1 MTAAS
6 LPRVPEGLRD
16 LMKVYTKEVLREKP
30 ADLYGF
36 SANFFNVIVGEKSH
50 QMVRKYEPVQTYETI
65 MKNRVRQQVPLSLVF
80 NIIPEKLT
88 DLIKQFIKAVL
99 KEKPEN
105 IYIFA
110 QEYFQRM
117 SKEKSGRIEYSKYST
132 YEKSLKVKENV
143 APVSKV
149 TCECGR
155 TLSAKTQDGE
165 NTASAYTDTKLAEA
179 DQSTFSSSISYLQSV
194 VIIQRNFRRYLKQR
208 NIAREKDKCNSV
220 EYVAAILLIQRQVR
234 GFLAQKRVEK
244 LKNSRDAP
252 KPKAK
257 FNTADY
263 MKAVVVIQR
272 HYRIYLTKK
281 REHNRLKNGPVSL
294 ATAAIVIQRAFRRMV
309 ALHRAKRSASSA
321 ADQGEELNDNAS
333 ETGSYTSVSTA
344 LLSTESTEL
353 GIANY
358 EERVHQKIIH
368 EDEEVENNNV
378 DVGLE
383 KEYFAEPIKGA
394 EKSIQQ
400 RKSEILSG
408 ALIENMICKPNLE
421 NIMDFNKESK
431 DLEGDAEMIP
441 SELES
446 IKDFTNESIDLKLVD
461 EISTEPGDEAEKNI
475 ASQVLGPEIKTN
487 KASLNL
493 ESAAQTGFNTERG
506 EEKLKSANSETQAG
520 IKDKPS
526 IKDMDTIIL
535 KENEGT
541 DLVEREDHGFSD
553 SNLAKEIEK
562 KENDSVG
569 HALKTMD
576 DSFDKLEDK
585 HNDEKDKANEIF
597 KIPQNIRSE
606 SELQEVIVKT
616 EVSVSPAVSIEIE
629 HVKDILEDS
638 ISAQHDANVDLA
650 MDLSDIDLLADE
662 SCVKPTIEI
671 DSFKSVLVN
680 HNRDVRG
687 QESSS
692 EMNFEASTDPL
703 DKIKNEESVVLK
715 STLSEKDASI
725 ENENK
730 PSPISREKRSIE
742 DKESIQSKSEIHEP
756 STKGDFVLQN
766 EWEENLKP
774 IIQDEVQ
781 ISRDK
786 VFDESSEP
794 ISAMEEIART
804 QPNAENEKILESI
817 EIVTNNVE
825 ESLEEVLKPMS
836 EESSLDIPAQ
846 VDEPIN
852 DCKEIMAKST
862 DHTTDNSQ
870 IEDESLKPEIT
881 SIGESSDLS
890 RVEAERESKIFDD
903 LKANKEDLE
912 IVIQPE
918 SCELDTNVE
927 NSLNKSDHS
936 LEKLLPDETEMEIK
950 KLSNQE
956 TLPRGSE
963 SLEIEKIS
971 PAEGAEEKV
980 KPNEIDSFKS
990 AKLNN
995 VIATTDIN
1003 DSVEEI
1009 LVQATTLL
1017 ERDISESL
1025 KNDSELS
1032 DTQTENKAAN
1042 EEIKTNNANAPPQS
1056 IITSIEDVMIADA
1069 KVTTEVANISQAEDK
1084 QLDNESL
1091 PMEYESMHI
1100 EHSEQQQSLKPS
1112 AEDSDIA
1119 DSKQLHNFFK
1129 YWFLMN
1135 FKFQLKFQLKDR
1147 EFLDLKTNKWIQE
1160 TLLMESKSMHIED
1173 SKLQDESKEI
1183 DQILTEQS
1191 KSLQLEDEES
1201 DKKPSTIKPETEE
1214 VKDGKLENEASELN
1228 IYVPEVAK
1236 EEKDKSE
1243 PSEISESFKK
1253 VLLTSQEIKLPCE
1266 TIDSHKNSDED
1277 VENLSQSNDGVMSM
1291 IDTAIAVF
1299 PDEEALANKILESD
1313 SIVEPTINNTRE
1325 VGNEESLDQTKSEP
1339 GLEKKEPDEGHIVAL
1354 EDGSPNPATKS
1365 GISDTLHVEQKDD
1378 STDLIKSSP
1387 DAAEDTNT
1395 EESKPK
1401 RESPSAPNPDKKS
1414 SLLVTNQ
1421 LIGTQNLPTNHIE
1434 IEKNTKK
1441 LTSPSVKDKDIGTLT
1456 SGRLVPTPIAE
1467 LQLKSF
1473 KTPNDDG
1480 AWYDIYVEPKLTSDQ
1495 DSGNNPAPV
1504 QATKPEADQPASLGV
1519 EEPTIVAE
1527 RVPSYYTPQE
1537 IVEAVV
1543 PKAKNSV
1550 SFFVSLDPDDGKP
1563 KYQIPKKF
1571 RDPSKEHTEEEV
1583 VNDDVAQSEYD
1594 FDSNEEEI
1602 EVIEVSEG
1610 DPEYQ
1615 QTGGTK
1621 LQTILEL
1628 DNENEQS
1635 PESTN
1640 QNTALEP
1647 AMVDSSEENTN
1658 EVESNSGKTEVDN
1671 ISEESNEKLLT
1682 KFTKSETEHFELAYK
1697 TDILN
1702 ITRSVQIIERAYSRF
1717 KSKRFLKGEPGN
1729 KLDLEKQNKAAKIIQ
1744 KWVRDSL
1751 MKKSLRDSQKSKES
1765 LAAKKIQRA
1774 YRKYVEKTKER
1785 KSENEKLNKIKK
1797 ENSAAHV
1804 IQNAFRQYFQRNK
1817 IEPNKFQ
1824 PSDKSEFEK
1833 NQAAGKI
1840 QRAYRR
1846 YLKLS
1851 DKPAMTNE
1859 LQSQELQEVLDSVVD
1874 TSKLKLSDE
1883 QETSCRQ
1890 QSVKLQNI
1898 EKPLNTSL
1906 SSNQIMKELQIED
1919 PQDVEKVIKT
1929 TSNQIELSNCTNQP
1943 KMVKEL
1949 KDELSYDEPEIINE
1963 VQSEELKET
1972 ENLSGAKSSPIHT
1985 PKLADNPEIIKE
1997 LRAVELEAQ
2006 MPTKENLAQKLEDQQ
2021 QEKNEPLSDELI
2033 EIKHSLEDSTSP
2045 IHLSKSLKSQDINNI
2060 KNPSEVSLS
2069 PTHTQIIADNPE
2081 ITKDLKV
2088 DELKKENPAKEH
2100 SSIKLAE
2107 QLTETKKL
2115 KSLKDS
2121 LSSISLSKSSDES
2134 AIIAELVAEEL
2145 QAIENPAEDGS
2156 SPKSADNP
2164 EITKDLRE
2172 ESFPKLEKPAE
2183 AYLTPIQDT
2192 PEIKIEIQPNELSS
2206 QDKPEII
2213 IELHSDGLQVE
2224 ETPAETISSSISSS
2238 NDELDG
2244 EASAALVIQR
2254 AFRHYMERKKL
2265 ENFDESS
2272 FDSITSSRITAI
2284 ETSNYQTAVTPVES
2298 LVHEATEEPGEDA
2311 SRISQKSGWFVG
2323 TTRIVPSQG
2332 VVEEHRGV
2340 ETDPDP
2346 AVVTRKT
2353 ELNTSTQVES
2363 VETVDRTHG
2372 SLESKLTPG
2381 ISSSNI
2387 DESLG
2392 SASEKDNAVSS
2403 GLAGLTETSEAG
2415 LGSVEDPLLLAQS
2428 DFGGIVQALDIAS
2441 TQELVNNFLENEIEY
2456 SSRQGAFQPQA
2467 VIEEPCV
2474 KKSASLV
2481 NLLSEGESEPETVS
2495 QKADYTDSSVSET
2508 TGLDTLSA
2516 DTIDKATVKL
2526 SKPEEVIEKMSQLK
2540 DSKSHDRLPSAA
2552 PSFDEPVVR
2561 PMSSLQEQYSLD
2573 IEDGDIIVY
2582 NRLQREETRESSAQS
2597 DSVVFGEAEAETV
2610 QLNEEE
2616 SGRVHLMRHYTIAGD
2631 DPRGLFR
2638 SVTIDDA
2645 LSYVEIGEKDMAIN
2659 SSNSLCLDDETSENI
2674 RKKMM
2679 AYSLSETDSDYF
2691 DPRKTS
2697 TEDFEIDTAM
2707 ADAMGTSTETEST
2720 IVSAAT
2726 KIQAGARGFLTRR
2739 RLRRAS
2745 AGTKSSTLDTK
2756 ASFGNDAIS
2765 ESLERFIE
2773 EEAAKKIQ
2781 AAYRMH
2787 TRKRKGHSRKMEGIS
2802 LESNLAARRQKLQ
2815 RGDALR
2821 NDSTPDDENSSSTSG
2836 GQAPRSSKIVKS
2848 KTVGDSKSKPDMEL
2862 KWLKMRQ
2869 NSMPVQIDC
2878 EVFRVIPKH
2887 MRKRIKSAEANKRK

>member
-65 MKNRVRQQVPLSLVF
+65 MKNRIRQQVPLSLVF

-132 YEKSLKVKENV
+132 YEKSLKDKENV

-234 GFLAQKRVEK
+234 RLLAQKRVEK

-252 KPKAK
+252 KPNAK

-281 REHNRLKNGPVSL
+281 QEHNRLKNGPVSL

-309 ALHRAKRSASSA
+309 ALHRPQRSASSA

-383 KEYFAEPIKGA
+383 KEYFTEPIKGA

-421 NIMDFNKESK
+421 NIKDFNKESK

-441 SELES
+441 TELEN
-446 IKDFTNESIDLKLVD
+446 IKGFTNESIDLKVVD
-461 EISTEPGDEAEKNI
+461 EISMEPGVEADKNI
-475 ASQVLGPEIKTN
+475 ASQVLEPEIKTN
-487 KASLNL
+487 KASLDL
-493 ESAAQTGFNTERG
+493 ESAAQTGFNTERD
-506 EEKLKSANSETQAG
+506 EEELKSEKEADLKSFKVSFDEESETQVG
-520 IKDKPS
+520 LKDKLS
-526 IKDMDTIIL
+526 IKDIDTKNL
-535 KENEGT
+535 EENEGT
-541 DLVEREDHGFSD
+541 DLVEREDDGFSD
-553 SNLAKEIEK
+553 SNLAKEIK
-562 KENDSVG
+562 KNDNDLIE
-569 HALKTMD
+569 HALKTME

-585 HNDEKDKANEIF
+585 PLEDKPNDEKDKTNEIF
-597 KIPQNIRSE
+597 KIPKNIRSE
-606 SELQEVIVKT
+606 SELQEVTGKT

-638 ISAQHDANVDLA
+638 ILTQPDTNVDSA
-650 MDLSDIDLLADE
+650 KDLSDIDLLADE

-671 DSFKSVLVN
+671 ESLKSVLVN
-680 HNRDVRG
+680 HNVRG

-692 EMNFEASTDPL
+692 EMNFEASTDALVP
-703 DKIKNEESVVLK
+703 IKNQESVMLK

-725 ENENK
+725 EQENK
-730 PSPISREKRSIE
+730 PSSKSREKRSIE
-742 DKESIQSKSEIHEP
+742 DKESIQSKSESHEP
-756 STKGDFVLQN
+756 LTKGDFVLQN
-766 EWEENLKP
+766 ERDENLKP

-781 ISRDK
+781 INNDK
-786 VFDESSEP
+786 VLGESSEP
-794 ISAMEEIART
+794 ISATEEIPRT
-804 QPNAENEKILESI
+804 QPNAENETILESI
-817 EIVTNNVE
+817 ETVTNNVQ

-846 VDEPIN
+846 ADDPIN
-852 DCKEIMAKST
+852 DCKEIMAKRT
-862 DHTTDNSQ
+862 DITTDNSQ
-870 IEDESLKPEIT
+870 IEDEP
-881 SIGESSDLS
+881 IGEFSDLS

-903 LKANKEDLE
+903 LKANEEDLE
-912 IVIQPE
+912 NLAQRE
-918 SCELDTNVE
+918 SYELDKNVE

-936 LEKLLPDETEMEIK
+936 LEKLVPDETEMEIK

-956 TLPRGSE
+956 TLLIGSE
-963 SLEIEKIS
+963 SLETEKIS
-971 PAEGAEEKV
+971 PTEGAEEKV
-980 KPNEIDSFKS
+980 KPNGIDSS
-990 AKLNN
+990 ITN
-995 VIATTDIN
+995 VIAATDIN

-1017 ERDISESL
+1017 ERDISESI

-1032 DTQTENKAAN
+1032 DTQTENKEAN
-1042 EEIKTNNANAPPQS
+1042 EEIKTNNANAPTQS
-1056 IITSIEDVMIADA
+1056 INTSIEDVIITDA
-1069 KVTTEVANISQAEDK
+1069 KVTTEGANISQAEDE
-1084 QLDNESL
+1084 QLDKETVPFESDTMHL
-1091 PMEYESMHI
+1091 KDSKLQESI
-1100 EHSEQQQSLKPS
+1100 KTS
-1112 AEDSDIA
+1112 AEDSVIA
-1119 DSKQLHNFFK
+1119 DTKVPTEGSGISRSEDEQVDK
-1129 YWFLMN
+1129 
-1135 FKFQLKFQLKDR
+1135 
-1147 EFLDLKTNKWIQE
+1147 E

-1173 SKLQDESKEI
+1173 SKQQDESKEI
-1183 DQILTEQS
+1183 DKILTEQS

-1201 DKKPSTIKPETEE
+1201 DKITSTIKPATEQ
-1214 VKDGKLENEASELN
+1214 VKEGKLENESSELDS
-1228 IYVPEVAK
+1228 YVPEVAK
-1236 EEKDKSE
+1236 EEQEKYE
-1243 PSEISESFKK
+1243 PSANERSESLEK
-1253 VLLTSQEIKLPCE
+1253 VLSTSQEIKSPCE
-1266 TIDSHKNSDED
+1266 TFDSHRNSEEG

-1291 IDTAIAVF
+1291 IDTANAVLESSEKIETAL
-1299 PDEEALANKILESD
+1299 PDEEANKILESD
-1313 SIVEPTINNTRE
+1313 SIVEHTINTTKE

-1339 GLEKKEPDEGHIVAL
+1339 GLEKKEPDEDHIVAL
-1354 EDGSPNPATKS
+1354 EDDSPRPATKS

-1378 STDLIKSSP
+1378 STDLIKNSP
-1387 DAAEDTNT
+1387 DVAEDTIT

-1401 RESPSAPNPDKKS
+1401 RESPSAPNPD
-1414 SLLVTNQ
+1414 
-1421 LIGTQNLPTNHIE
+1421 
-1434 IEKNTKK
+1434 
-1441 LTSPSVKDKDIGTLT
+1441 
-1456 SGRLVPTPIAE
+1456 
-1467 LQLKSF
+1467 
-1473 KTPNDDG
+1473 
-1480 AWYDIYVEPKLTSDQ
+1480 
-1495 DSGNNPAPV
+1495 
-1504 QATKPEADQPASLGV
+1504 
-1519 EEPTIVAE
+1519 
-1527 RVPSYYTPQE
+1527 
-1537 IVEAVV
+1537 
-1543 PKAKNSV
+1543 
-1550 SFFVSLDPDDGKP
+1550 
-1563 KYQIPKKF
+1563 
-1571 RDPSKEHTEEEV
+1571 
-1583 VNDDVAQSEYD
+1583 
-1594 FDSNEEEI
+1594 
-1602 EVIEVSEG
+1602 VI
-1610 DPEYQ
+1610 
-1615 QTGGTK
+1615 T
-1621 LQTILEL
+1621 
-1628 DNENEQS
+1628 
-1635 PESTN
+1635 
-1640 QNTALEP
+1640 
-1647 AMVDSSEENTN
+1647 
-1658 EVESNSGKTEVDN
+1658 
-1671 ISEESNEKLLT
+1671 
-1682 KFTKSETEHFELAYK
+1682 
-1697 TDILN
+1697 
-1702 ITRSVQIIERAYSRF
+1702 
-1717 KSKRFLKGEPGN
+1717 
-1729 KLDLEKQNKAAKIIQ
+1729 
-1744 KWVRDSL
+1744 
-1751 MKKSLRDSQKSKES
+1751 
-1765 LAAKKIQRA
+1765 
-1774 YRKYVEKTKER
+1774 
-1785 KSENEKLNKIKK
+1785 
-1797 ENSAAHV
+1797 
-1804 IQNAFRQYFQRNK
+1804 
-1817 IEPNKFQ
+1817 
-1824 PSDKSEFEK
+1824 
-1833 NQAAGKI
+1833 
-1840 QRAYRR
+1840 
-1846 YLKLS
+1846 
-1851 DKPAMTNE
+1851 
-1859 LQSQELQEVLDSVVD
+1859 
-1874 TSKLKLSDE
+1874 
-1883 QETSCRQ
+1883 
-1890 QSVKLQNI
+1890 
-1898 EKPLNTSL
+1898 
-1906 SSNQIMKELQIED
+1906 
-1919 PQDVEKVIKT
+1919 
-1929 TSNQIELSNCTNQP
+1929 
-1943 KMVKEL
+1943 
-1949 KDELSYDEPEIINE
+1949 
-1963 VQSEELKET
+1963 
-1972 ENLSGAKSSPIHT
+1972 
-1985 PKLADNPEIIKE
+1985 
-1997 LRAVELEAQ
+1997 
-2006 MPTKENLAQKLEDQQ
+2006 
-2021 QEKNEPLSDELI
+2021 
-2033 EIKHSLEDSTSP
+2033 
-2045 IHLSKSLKSQDINNI
+2045 
-2060 KNPSEVSLS
+2060 
-2069 PTHTQIIADNPE
+2069 
-2081 ITKDLKV
+2081 
-2088 DELKKENPAKEH
+2088 
-2100 SSIKLAE
+2100 
-2107 QLTETKKL
+2107 
-2115 KSLKDS
+2115 
-2121 LSSISLSKSSDES
+2121 
-2134 AIIAELVAEEL
+2134 
-2145 QAIENPAEDGS
+2145 
-2156 SPKSADNP
+2156 
-2164 EITKDLRE
+2164 
-2172 ESFPKLEKPAE
+2172 
-2183 AYLTPIQDT
+2183 
-2192 PEIKIEIQPNELSS
+2192 
-2206 QDKPEII
+2206 
-2213 IELHSDGLQVE
+2213 
-2224 ETPAETISSSISSS
+2224 
-2238 NDELDG
+2238 
-2244 EASAALVIQR
+2244 
-2254 AFRHYMERKKL
+2254 
-2265 ENFDESS
+2265 
-2272 FDSITSSRITAI
+2272 
-2284 ETSNYQTAVTPVES
+2284 
-2298 LVHEATEEPGEDA
+2298 
-2311 SRISQKSGWFVG
+2311 
-2323 TTRIVPSQG
+2323 
-2332 VVEEHRGV
+2332 
-2340 ETDPDP
+2340 
-2346 AVVTRKT
+2346 
-2353 ELNTSTQVES
+2353 
-2363 VETVDRTHG
+2363 
-2372 SLESKLTPG
+2372 
-2381 ISSSNI
+2381 
-2387 DESLG
+2387 
-2392 SASEKDNAVSS
+2392 
-2403 GLAGLTETSEAG
+2403 GLTESSEAG
-2415 LGSVEDPLLLAQS
+2415 LGSVEDPLLQSQS
-2428 DFGGIVQALDIAS
+2428 DFGGIVQSLDIAS

-2456 SSRQGAFQPQA
+2456 SSRQRPFQPDE

-2495 QKADYTDSSVSET
+2495 QKAENTDSSVSET
-2508 TGLDTLSA
+2508 TGLETLSA

-2526 SKPEEVIEKMSQLK
+2526 SKPEEVIEKMSQMK
-2540 DSKSHDRLPSAA
+2540 ESKSQDRLPSAA

-2597 DSVVFGEAEAETV
+2597 DSVVFGEAEAETI

-2616 SGRVHLMRHYTIAGD
+2616 SGRGHLMRHYTIAGD

-2659 SSNSLCLDDETSENI
+2659 SSNSFCLDDETSENI

-2697 TEDFEIDTAM
+2697 TEDFDIDTAM

-2836 GQAPRSSKIVKS
+2836 GQAPKSSKIVKS

>member
-400 RKSEILSG
+400 RKS
-408 ALIENMICKPNLE
+408 
-421 NIMDFNKESK
+421 
-431 DLEGDAEMIP
+431 
-441 SELES
+441 
-446 IKDFTNESIDLKLVD
+446 
-461 EISTEPGDEAEKNI
+461 
-475 ASQVLGPEIKTN
+475 
-487 KASLNL
+487 
-493 ESAAQTGFNTERG
+493 
-506 EEKLKSANSETQAG
+506 
-520 IKDKPS
+520 
-526 IKDMDTIIL
+526 
-535 KENEGT
+535 
-541 DLVEREDHGFSD
+541 
-553 SNLAKEIEK
+553 
-562 KENDSVG
+562 
-569 HALKTMD
+569 
-576 DSFDKLEDK
+576 
-585 HNDEKDKANEIF
+585 
-597 KIPQNIRSE
+597 
-606 SELQEVIVKT
+606 
-616 EVSVSPAVSIEIE
+616 AVSIEIE

-687 QESSS
+687 Q
-692 EMNFEASTDPL
+692 
-703 DKIKNEESVVLK
+703 
-715 STLSEKDASI
+715 
-725 ENENK
+725 
-730 PSPISREKRSIE
+730 
-742 DKESIQSKSEIHEP
+742 
-756 STKGDFVLQN
+756 
-766 EWEENLKP
+766 
-774 IIQDEVQ
+774 
-781 ISRDK
+781 
-786 VFDESSEP
+786 
-794 ISAMEEIART
+794 
-804 QPNAENEKILESI
+804 
-817 EIVTNNVE
+817 E

-1119 DSKQLHNFFK
+1119 DK
-1129 YWFLMN
+1129 
-1135 FKFQLKFQLKDR
+1135 
-1147 EFLDLKTNKWIQE
+1147 
-1160 TLLMESKSMHIED
+1160 
-1173 SKLQDESKEI
+1173 
-1183 DQILTEQS
+1183 
-1191 KSLQLEDEES
+1191 
-1201 DKKPSTIKPETEE
+1201 
-1214 VKDGKLENEASELN
+1214 
-1228 IYVPEVAK
+1228 
-1236 EEKDKSE
+1236 EKDKSE

-1401 RESPSAPNPDKKS
+1401 RESPSAPNPD
-1414 SLLVTNQ
+1414 
-1421 LIGTQNLPTNHIE
+1421 
-1434 IEKNTKK
+1434 
-1441 LTSPSVKDKDIGTLT
+1441 
-1456 SGRLVPTPIAE
+1456 
-1467 LQLKSF
+1467 
-1473 KTPNDDG
+1473 
-1480 AWYDIYVEPKLTSDQ
+1480 
-1495 DSGNNPAPV
+1495 
-1504 QATKPEADQPASLGV
+1504 
-1519 EEPTIVAE
+1519 
-1527 RVPSYYTPQE
+1527 
-1537 IVEAVV
+1537 
-1543 PKAKNSV
+1543 
-1550 SFFVSLDPDDGKP
+1550 
-1563 KYQIPKKF
+1563 
-1571 RDPSKEHTEEEV
+1571 
-1583 VNDDVAQSEYD
+1583 
-1594 FDSNEEEI
+1594 
-1602 EVIEVSEG
+1602 VI
-1610 DPEYQ
+1610 
-1615 QTGGTK
+1615 T
-1621 LQTILEL
+1621 
-1628 DNENEQS
+1628 
-1635 PESTN
+1635 
-1640 QNTALEP
+1640 
-1647 AMVDSSEENTN
+1647 
-1658 EVESNSGKTEVDN
+1658 
-1671 ISEESNEKLLT
+1671 
-1682 KFTKSETEHFELAYK
+1682 
-1697 TDILN
+1697 
-1702 ITRSVQIIERAYSRF
+1702 
-1717 KSKRFLKGEPGN
+1717 
-1729 KLDLEKQNKAAKIIQ
+1729 
-1744 KWVRDSL
+1744 
-1751 MKKSLRDSQKSKES
+1751 
-1765 LAAKKIQRA
+1765 
-1774 YRKYVEKTKER
+1774 
-1785 KSENEKLNKIKK
+1785 
-1797 ENSAAHV
+1797 
-1804 IQNAFRQYFQRNK
+1804 
-1817 IEPNKFQ
+1817 
-1824 PSDKSEFEK
+1824 
-1833 NQAAGKI
+1833 
-1840 QRAYRR
+1840 
-1846 YLKLS
+1846 
-1851 DKPAMTNE
+1851 
-1859 LQSQELQEVLDSVVD
+1859 
-1874 TSKLKLSDE
+1874 
-1883 QETSCRQ
+1883 
-1890 QSVKLQNI
+1890 
-1898 EKPLNTSL
+1898 
-1906 SSNQIMKELQIED
+1906 
-1919 PQDVEKVIKT
+1919 
-1929 TSNQIELSNCTNQP
+1929 
-1943 KMVKEL
+1943 
-1949 KDELSYDEPEIINE
+1949 
-1963 VQSEELKET
+1963 
-1972 ENLSGAKSSPIHT
+1972 
-1985 PKLADNPEIIKE
+1985 
-1997 LRAVELEAQ
+1997 
-2006 MPTKENLAQKLEDQQ
+2006 
-2021 QEKNEPLSDELI
+2021 
-2033 EIKHSLEDSTSP
+2033 
-2045 IHLSKSLKSQDINNI
+2045 
-2060 KNPSEVSLS
+2060 
-2069 PTHTQIIADNPE
+2069 
-2081 ITKDLKV
+2081 
-2088 DELKKENPAKEH
+2088 
-2100 SSIKLAE
+2100 
-2107 QLTETKKL
+2107 
-2115 KSLKDS
+2115 
-2121 LSSISLSKSSDES
+2121 
-2134 AIIAELVAEEL
+2134 
-2145 QAIENPAEDGS
+2145 
-2156 SPKSADNP
+2156 
-2164 EITKDLRE
+2164 
-2172 ESFPKLEKPAE
+2172 
-2183 AYLTPIQDT
+2183 
-2192 PEIKIEIQPNELSS
+2192 
-2206 QDKPEII
+2206 
-2213 IELHSDGLQVE
+2213 
-2224 ETPAETISSSISSS
+2224 
-2238 NDELDG
+2238 
-2244 EASAALVIQR
+2244 
-2254 AFRHYMERKKL
+2254 
-2265 ENFDESS
+2265 
-2272 FDSITSSRITAI
+2272 
-2284 ETSNYQTAVTPVES
+2284 ES